1 VIPFSERRYRSF
13 NQHGRQ
19 NHTTE
24 SRRRERNE
32 SADEAWRQ
40 GCLAKAIRKYGK
52 ARVRKI
58 VRPVLQPT
66 ATKATVK
73 TPAKPPTPTTVTLK
87 HLAAAV
93 AEQHDMPKK
102 QADTI
107 LADVFGR
114 IVDHLKAG
122 DRVRIGDLGIIEVKN
137 RLARM
142 GRNPSTGEAI
152 QIKAS
157 KKVAFRASKELKNA
171 I

>member
-1 VIPFSERRYRSF
+1 MPVK
-13 NQHGRQ
+13 
-19 NHTTE
+19 TTQPKA
-24 SRRRERNE
+24 
-32 SADEAWRQ
+32 SAKSAMKAPTKP
-40 GCLAKAIRKYGK
+40 GAKTASPKQSGSTIKPVSGK
-52 ARVRKI
+52 V
-58 VRPVLQPT
+58 VRPVLKPT

-93 AEQHDMPKK
+93 AEQHDIPKK

-114 IVDHLKAG
+114 VVDHLKAG
-122 DRVRIGDLGIIEVKN
+122 NRVRIGGLGIIEVKN

-157 KKVAFRASKELKNA
+157 KKVAFRASKELKDT

>member
-1 VIPFSERRYRSF
+1 MAVK
-13 NQHGRQ
+13 
-19 NHTTE
+19 TTQLKA
-24 SRRRERNE
+24 
-32 SADEAWRQ
+32 SAKSAMKAPAKPI
-40 GCLAKAIRKYGK
+40 AKAVSPKQSGSTVK
-52 ARVRKI
+52 PVSGKI
-58 VRPVLQPT
+58 VRPVLKPT

-73 TPAKPPTPTTVTLK
+73 IPAKPPTPTTVTLK

-93 AEQHDMPKK
+93 AERHDMAKK

-107 LADVFGR
+107 VADVFGR
-114 IVDHLKAG
+114 VVDHLKAG
-122 DRVRIGDLGIIEVKN
+122 DRVRIGGLGIIEVKN

-157 KKVAFRASKELKNA
+157 KKVGFRAAKELKDA